1 MTVRKGLLALLAL
14 VATSLASADTI
25 EMTVHGLVCGFC
37 ATGVEKTLRKNPA
50 TQDVVISLEH
60 RLVAVTTR
68 PGTDIADAA
77 LREALQDAGYDVKA
91 IVRTSRTAAAIRQQ
105 ISSGGG

>member
-1 MTVRKGLLALLAL
+1 MRVRKGLLTLLVL
-14 VATSLASADTI
+14 GPTSVAGAGTI

-68 PGTDIADAA
+68 PGADIPDDT
-77 LREALQDAGYDVKA
+77 LRKALQDAGYDVKA
-91 IVRTSRTAAAIRQQ
+91 IVRTERTASAIREQ
-105 ISSGGG
+105 ISGD